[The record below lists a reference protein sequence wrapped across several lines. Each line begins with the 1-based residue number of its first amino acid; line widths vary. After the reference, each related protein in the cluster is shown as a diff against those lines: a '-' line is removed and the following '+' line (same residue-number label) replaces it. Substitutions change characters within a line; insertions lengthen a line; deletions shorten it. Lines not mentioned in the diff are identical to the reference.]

1 MYKLH
6 FVNGRLLIID
16 LHLNGKT
23 IVVVGAGNEALKRIK
38 LLENEECKI
47 IVLGEKPHSE
57 IIKLSK
63 QKKLQFKKI
72 KLTSSSFLKKLKP
85 FLVIASTSN
94 VKLNQKIIQTAQK
107 MQILGYASDSPEFS
121 DISYL
126 SLIDIKKTIKVGIST
141 NGASPI
147 MAKKIKLKTE
157 KYLQKNISDEDI
169 ELIKIQKFARNE
181 SKKYILT
188 QIERKKFLYQLMN
201 DKRVKELLKDG
212 KYKAI
217 QTTIK
222 KMVKD
227 WK

>member
-6 FVNGRLLIID
+6 FVNGRSLIID

-23 IVVVGAGNEALKRIK
+23 VIVVGAGNEALKRIK
-38 LLENEECKI
+38 LLQNEGCKI
-47 IVLGEKPHSE
+47 IVIGEKPNSE

-63 QKKLQFKKI
+63 TKKIIFKKI
-72 KLTSSSFLKKLKP
+72 KITSSLFLKTYKP
-85 FLVIASTSN
+85 FLVIASTTDSS
-94 VKLNQKIIQTAQK
+94 LNQKIIETAKK
-107 MQILGYASDSPEFS
+107 MKILAYASDSPDSS

-126 SLIDIKKTIKVGIST
+126 SLIDIKKTIKIAIST
-141 NGASPI
+141 NGGSPI

-157 KYLQKNISDEDI
+157 KCLQKNISDDDI

-188 QIERKKFLYQLMN
+188 QIERKKFLYELMN

>member
-169 ELIKIQKFARNE
+169 EVIKIQKFARNE

-188 QIERKKFLYQLMN
+188 QIERKKFLYELMN

>member
-1 MYKLH
+1 M
-6 FVNGRLLIID
+6 IID

-23 IVVVGAGNEALKRIK
+23 VIVVGAGNEALKRIK
-38 LLENEECKI
+38 LLQNEGCKI
-47 IVLGEKPHSE
+47 IVIGEKPNSE
-57 IIKLSK
+57 ITNLAKT
-63 QKKLQFKKI
+63 KKIIFKKI
-72 KLTSSSFLKKLKP
+72 KITSSLFLKTYKP
-85 FLVIASTSN
+85 FLVIVSTTDSL
-94 VKLNQKIIQTAQK
+94 LNQKLVETAKK
-107 MQILGYASDSPEFS
+107 MKILAYASDSPDSS

-126 SLIDIKKTIKVGIST
+126 SLIDIKKTIKIAIST
-141 NGASPI
+141 NGGSPI
-147 MAKKIKLKTE
+147 MAKKIKSKTE
-157 KYLQKNISDEDI
+157 KCIQKNISNEDI
-169 ELIKIQKFARNE
+169 ELIKIQKFARTE

-188 QIERKKFLYQLMN
+188 QIERKKFLYELVN

>member
-6 FVNGRLLIID
+6 FVNGRSLIID

-23 IVVVGAGNEALKRIK
+23 VIVVGAGNEALKRIK
-38 LLENEECKI
+38 LLQNEGCKI
-47 IVLGEKPHSE
+47 IVIGEKPNSE
-57 IIKLSK
+57 ITKLSK
-63 QKKLQFKKI
+63 TKKIIFKKI
-72 KLTSSSFLKKLKP
+72 KITSSLFLKTYKP
-85 FLVIASTSN
+85 FLVIASTTDSS
-94 VKLNQKIIQTAQK
+94 LNQKIIETAKK
-107 MQILGYASDSPEFS
+107 MKILAYASDSPDSS

-126 SLIDIKKTIKVGIST
+126 SLIDIKKTIKIGIST
-141 NGASPI
+141 NGGSPI
-147 MAKKIKLKTE
+147 MAKKIKSNVE
-157 KYLQKNISDEDI
+157 KCVQKNISDEDI
-169 ELIKIQKFARNE
+169 ELIKIQKFARIE
-181 SKKYILT
+181 SKKHILT
-188 QIERKKFLYQLMN
+188 QIERKKFLYELMN

>member
-6 FVNGRLLIID
+6 FVNGRSLIID

-23 IVVVGAGNEALKRIK
+23 VIVVGAGNEALKRIK
-38 LLENEECKI
+38 LLQNEGCKI
-47 IVLGEKPHSE
+47 IVIGEKPNSE
-57 IIKLSK
+57 ITKLSK
-63 QKKLQFKKI
+63 TKKIIFKKI
-72 KLTSSSFLKKLKP
+72 KITSSLFLKTYKP
-85 FLVIASTSN
+85 FLVIASTTDSS
-94 VKLNQKIIQTAQK
+94 LNQKIIETAKK
-107 MQILGYASDSPEFS
+107 MKILAYASDSPDSS

-126 SLIDIKKTIKVGIST
+126 SLIDIKKTIKIGIST
-141 NGASPI
+141 NGGSPI
-147 MAKKIKLKTE
+147 MAKKIKSNVE
-157 KYLQKNISDEDI
+157 KCVQKNISDEDI
-169 ELIKIQKFARNE
+169 ELIKIQKFARTE

-188 QIERKKFLYQLMN
+188 QIKRKKFLYELMN

>member
-6 FVNGRLLIID
+6 FVNGRSLIID

-23 IVVVGAGNEALKRIK
+23 VIVVGAGNEALKRIK
-38 LLENEECKI
+38 LLQNEGCKI
-47 IVLGEKPHSE
+47 IVIGEKPNSE
-57 IIKLSK
+57 ITKLSK
-63 QKKLQFKKI
+63 SKKIIFKKI
-72 KLTSSSFLKKLKP
+72 KITSSLFLKTYKP
-85 FLVIASTSN
+85 FLVIASTTDSS
-94 VKLNQKIIQTAQK
+94 LNQKIIETAKK
-107 MQILGYASDSPEFS
+107 MKILAYASDSPDSS

-126 SLIDIKKTIKVGIST
+126 SLIDIKKTIKIGIST
-141 NGASPI
+141 NGGSPI
-147 MAKKIKLKTE
+147 MAKKIKSDVE
-157 KYLQKNISDEDI
+157 KCVQKNISDEDI
-169 ELIKIQKFARNE
+169 ELIKIQKFARTE

-188 QIERKKFLYQLMN
+188 QIERKKFLYELMN

>member
-1 MYKLH
+1 M
-6 FVNGRLLIID
+6 IID
-16 LHLNGKT
+16 LHLNEKT
-23 IVVVGAGNEALKRIK
+23 VIIVGAGNEALKRIK
-38 LLENEECKI
+38 LLEPEGCKI
-47 IVLGEKPHSE
+47 IVIGEKPNSE
-57 IIKLSK
+57 ITKLS
-63 QKKLQFKKI
+63 QKKKITLKKI
-72 KLTSSSFLKKLKP
+72 KITSMLFLKKYKP
-85 FLVIASTSN
+85 FLVIASTTDSL
-94 VKLNQKIIQTAQK
+94 LNQKIVQTAKK
-107 MQILGYASDSPEFS
+107 MKILSYASDSPDSS

-141 NGASPI
+141 GGGSPI
-147 MAKKIKLKTE
+147 MAKKIKSKTE
-157 KYLQKNISDEDI
+157 KCLQKNISDQDI
-169 ELIKIQKFARNE
+169 ELIKIQKFARSE

-188 QIERKKFLYQLMN
+188 QTERKKFLYELMN

>member
-6 FVNGRLLIID
+6 FVNGRSLIID

-23 IVVVGAGNEALKRIK
+23 VIVVGAGNEALKRIK
-38 LLENEECKI
+38 LLQNEGCKI
-47 IVLGEKPHSE
+47 IVIGEKPNSE
-57 IIKLSK
+57 ITKLSK
-63 QKKLQFKKI
+63 TKKIIFKKTKI
-72 KLTSSSFLKKLKP
+72 TSSLFLKTYKP
-85 FLVIASTSN
+85 FLVIASTTDSS
-94 VKLNQKIIQTAQK
+94 LNQKLIETAKK
-107 MQILGYASDSPEFS
+107 MKILAYASDSPDSS

-126 SLIDIKKTIKVGIST
+126 SLIDIKKTIKIGIST
-141 NGASPI
+141 NGGSPI
-147 MAKKIKLKTE
+147 MAKKIKLNVE
-157 KYLQKNISDEDI
+157 KCVQKNISDEDI
-169 ELIKIQKFARNE
+169 ELIKIQKFARTE

-188 QIERKKFLYQLMN
+188 QTERKKFLYELMN
-201 DKRVKELLKDG
+201 DIRVKELLKDG